1 MPKPNETRLSTALK
15 FYETYNAHDV
25 DLLDDLLAPD
35 YVGEVNGSKI
45 VGLQAAKAVI
55 GAFLTA
61 FPDVHYDV
69 EDTLTESDKVA
80 VRWRAAGTHLG
91 TFGTLPPTRKP
102 VTMIGIT
109 LFEIKEEQISTLW
122 NLWDVQGLLGQ
133 LRPQEA

>member
-1 MPKPNETRLSTALK
+1 MPSANETPLSIALK
-15 FYETYNAHDV
+15 FYEMYNAHDV
-25 DLLDDLLAPD
+25 DLLNDLLAPE

-55 GAFLTA
+55 GAYLTA

-69 EDTLTESDKVA
+69 KDTVAESDKVA
-80 VRWRAAGTHLG
+80 VRWRAVGTHLG

-109 LFEIKEEQISTLW
+109 IFEIKGEQIGTLW
-122 NLWDVQGLLGQ
+122 NLWDVQGLLGK
-133 LRPQEA
+133 LRP